1 MRSVV
6 RKSVQV
12 FLLSL
17 CLVLLYYTTGF
28 NREEGWYGG
37 GITVVE
43 EHHHVWPVWS
53 HHHPPAVVH
62 IDAHPDTG
70 YSGVVPPDANDVFIY
85 QAAKQGWL
93 KTVVWVWPD
102 WDRGG
107 PRHAGTGDQ
116 VIAYTGYWGGWRV
129 PRMAGLWSSYGGP
142 CVCEQYVGEGPEC
155 WNMEREDIHADQCEK
170 EEETV
175 FEVISVSAKYVLDN
189 PGWLKQVLRGKEFI
203 LDFDLD
209 FAAALNN
216 PLSDEMKSR
225 LETISSQVEQMF
237 ARSGMTECE
246 FHHDLL
252 AHLSNGMT
260 CDSVSSTVL
269 ETMICSSPDPDQ
281 VMKTILRSGF
291 CEGGDGMQVCYAQG
305 SADVSGNWRQSIN
318 QSLADL
324 QSLVYHLYQ
333 DDSVHPVAVTVCRS
347 VRDGYTPASLA
358 QTIENTIIQAI
369 HTMDQSMPVY
379 YHQDLWCG
387 EEGPQ
392 LGNIED

>member
-1 MRSVV
+1 MRSPV
-6 RKSVQV
+6 RKTVQV
-12 FLLSL
+12 LLLST
-17 CLVLLYYTTGF
+17 CLALLYYTTGVT
-28 NREEGWYGG
+28 REEGWYGG

-62 IDAHPDTG
+62 IDAHPDTV
-70 YSGVVPPDANDVFIY
+70 YSGVDPPDANDVFIY
-85 QAAKQGWL
+85 QAAKKGWL
-93 KTVVWVWPD
+93 KTVVWVWPG

-107 PRHAGTGDQ
+107 PRHVGTAGQ
-116 VIAYTGYWGGWRV
+116 VPTYTGYWGGWRV
-129 PRMAGLWSSYGGP
+129 PRMGGLWSSYMGP
-142 CVCEQYVGEGPEC
+142 CVCEQYVGEAPEC
-155 WNMEREDIHADQCEK
+155 WNMEREDIHEDQCEK
-170 EEETV
+170 QEDTE
-175 FEVISVSAKYVLDN
+175 FEVISVSAGYVLDN
-189 PGWLKQVLRGKEFI
+189 PDWLIEVLRGREFI

-216 PLSDEMKSR
+216 PLSDEMESR
-225 LETISSQVEQMF
+225 LETISSHVEKMF

-252 AHLSNGMT
+252 SKLSTGMT
-260 CDSVSSTVL
+260 CDIASTTVL
-269 ETMICSSPDPDQ
+269 ETQVCSSPDPPL

-305 SADVSGNWRQSIN
+305 SGDVSGNWRKNIN

-324 QSLVYHLYQ
+324 QSLVYSVYQ
-333 DDSVHPVAVTVCRS
+333 DSNLYPVAVTVCRS

-358 QTIENTIIQAI
+358 QTIENTIIKAI
-369 HTMDQSMPVY
+369 KTQDQSMPVY
-379 YHQDLWCG
+379 YHHDLWCG

-392 LGNIED
+392 LQNIDD